1 MLPVPTLWL
10 PPCRKST
17 SRSSKGS
24 PLYQPTSTLINLPYE
39 PRRGKALLQIAVAY
53 YPVYLSIPS
62 NMEVYSQKK
71 KNQAI
76 NVVSKIENISEHT
89 AYSSSLG
96 IKPTSILVDAR
107 TDGFQRL
114 YIRVYETKPRVFT

>member
-1 MLPVPTLWL
+1 M
-10 PPCRKST
+10 
-17 SRSSKGS
+17 
-24 PLYQPTSTLINLPYE
+24 
-39 PRRGKALLQIAVAY
+39 AY

-62 NMEVYSQKK
+62 NMEVYSQKKK

-96 IKPTSILVDAR
+96 TKPQAFWWMLGQMAFKDYTFVYMRQNPESLHNSIL
-107 TDGFQRL
+107 TL
-114 YIRVYETKPRVFT
+114 TTWMSLL

>member
-1 MLPVPTLWL
+1 M
-10 PPCRKST
+10 
-17 SRSSKGS
+17 
-24 PLYQPTSTLINLPYE
+24 
-39 PRRGKALLQIAVAY
+39 AY

-71 KNQAI
+71 KKKNQAI
-76 NVVSKIENISEHT
+76 NVSKIENISEHT

-96 IKPTSILVDAR
+96 TKPTSILVDAR